1 MCLGYIVVVLDFILL
16 KYFFFFKLTL
26 ICYRDQIRE
35 RRRERK
41 LNKLEVQNNSKS
53 SLSTAKELTE
63 EDMEKETKIILNE
76 YLQLQDIKVL

>member
-1 MCLGYIVVVLDFILL
+1 MFLFWIFFITVLL
-16 KYFFFFKLTL
+16 FFFKLTL

-63 EDMEKETKIILNE
+63 EEMEKETKIILNE

>member
-1 MCLGYIVVVLDFILL
+1 MFRLYCCCFGFYFIKVV
-16 KYFFFFKLTL
+16 FFFKLTL

>member
-1 MCLGYIVVVLDFILL
+1 MFGLYCCCFGFYFIKVLL
-16 KYFFFFKLTL
+16 FFFKLTL

-35 RRRERK
+35 RRRGRK

-63 EDMEKETKIILNE
+63 EEMEKETKIILNE

>member
-1 MCLGYIVVVLDFILL
+1 MFRLYCCCFGFYFI
-16 KYFFFFKLTL
+16 KSTFIFFKLTL